1 MFYIACSVIN
11 STLNSNALTV
21 FKLQSTGL
29 LLFIIHSPV
38 QAFESIAASIG

>member
-29 LLFIIHSPV
+29 LLVYYPFTRPGIRVYCS
-38 QAFESIAASIG
+38 

>member
-1 MFYIACSVIN
+1 MFYIVCSVIN

-29 LLFIIHSPV
+29 LLCLLSI